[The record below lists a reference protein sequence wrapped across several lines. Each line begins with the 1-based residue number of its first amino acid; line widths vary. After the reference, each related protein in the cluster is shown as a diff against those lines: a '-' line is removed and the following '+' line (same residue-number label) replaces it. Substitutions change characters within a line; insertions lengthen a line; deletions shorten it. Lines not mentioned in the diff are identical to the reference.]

1 MRIDEKVYSELAKE
15 VVELREQNEFYR
27 NDNLRL
33 YKEDEEKDLELYC
46 FKEQLNK
53 YIQTKRDL
61 LVKNDELEKMN
72 KMLDDNF
79 SIALHEINALEKVI
93 KEKDETIALIS
104 KFKIWNKFIRIA
116 LKSAIFFRI
125 FFILSLLFSVNLF
138 HFIPQYGTLKKNER
152 SYTWTLILFCRQ

>member
-93 KEKDETIALIS
+93 KEKDETIALIKDNARS
-104 KFKIWNKFIRIA
+104 
-116 LKSAIFFRI
+116 LKN
-125 FFILSLLFSVNLF
+125 LVNLKF
-138 HFIPQYGTLKKNER
+138 GTNL
-152 SYTWTLILFCRQ
+152 